1 VPTPCAGW
9 ANEIGDKTMYDAVKP
24 FADAL
29 SDNVAQGMTL
39 VPAWQAAAQ
48 TATTRARETS
58 TLTPQLGRARP
69 LAERSIGTPEAGA
82 TSMALIVT
90 TVGKALARRQSQQA
104 VTRAGVN
111 G

>member
-1 VPTPCAGW
+1 
-9 ANEIGDKTMYDAVKP
+9 MYDAVKP

-48 TATTRARETS
+48 TATIRARETS

-69 LAERSIGTPEAGA
+69 LAERSIGTPDA
-82 TSMALIVT
+82 TSVALNAT
-90 TVGKALARRQSQQA
+90 TVGKVLSGNQLQQELI
-104 VTRAGVN
+104 RMSVN